1 MLHLKDLVGDYQNI
15 TSWIRKY
22 KLVVFSFTYHIC
34 MIFTSLNHIKVR
46 GIVLNSFEHIIFVK
60 IEELVFKILLRAKGL
75 LTTDWDF
82 VFIFK

>member
-1 MLHLKDLVGDYQNI
+1 
-15 TSWIRKY
+15 
-22 KLVVFSFTYHIC
+22 

-60 IEELVFKILLRAKGL
+60 IEELVFQILLREKGL